1 MSMTLYEITGDLKA
15 LNQLMEDMVDEDG
28 NPREPTEEELATM
41 QKWFECSSADF
52 EKKFDNY
59 CKFIKNLK
67 IEAAIADD
75 ERKNYKAEL
84 DRLSKRS
91 KAFENRAKSVNGLL
105 WFAMQNLGMK
115 KYKTALFSAGEQNT
129 QIKIEPLAGSTLKEV
144 PDDFLKPREIDTT
157 KIKNAIKDGILKQ
170 GNGTPLGETKL
181 FFTATGKELKDIRW
195 AQGTALIIR

>member
-1 MSMTLYEITGDLKA
+1 MTLYEITGDLKA

-28 NPREPTEEELATM
+28 NPREPTQEELETM

-75 ERKNYKAEL
+75 ERKAYKSEL

-105 WFAMQNLGMK
+105 WFSMQNLGMK
-115 KYKTALFSAGEQNT
+115 KFKTALFSAGEQNT

-144 PDDFLKPREIDTT
+144 PDEFLKPREIDTNA
-157 KIKNAIKDGILKQ
+157 IKTAIKDGILKQ
-170 GNGTPLGETKL
+170 GDGTPLGETKL
-181 FFTATGKELKDIRW
+181 FFTDTGKELKDIRW

>member
-1 MSMTLYEITGDLKA
+1 MTLYEITGDLKA

-59 CKFIKNLK
+59 CRFIKNLK
-67 IEAAIADD
+67 IEAAVADE
-75 ERKNYKAEL
+75 ERKAYKSEL

-91 KAFENRAKSVNGLL
+91 KAFENRAKSINSLL
-105 WFAMQNLGMK
+105 WFSMQNLGIK

-129 QIKIEPLAGSTLKEV
+129 QIKIEPLAGSTLKDV
-144 PDDFLKPREIDTT
+144 PDEFLKPREIDTNA
-157 KIKNAIKDGILKQ
+157 IKAAIKDGTLTQ
-170 GNGTPLGETKL
+170 GNGTPLGESKL
-181 FFTATGKELKDIRW
+181 FFTDTGKELKDIRW

>member
-1 MSMTLYEITGDLKA
+1 MPMTLYEITGDLKA
-15 LNQLMEDMVDEDG
+15 LNQLMEDMVDEEG
-28 NPREPTEEELATM
+28 NPREPTQEELETM
-41 QKWFECSSADF
+41 QKWFECSSSEF
-52 EKKFDNY
+52 EQKFDNY

-91 KAFENRAKSVNGLL
+91 KAFENRAKSINGLL
-105 WFAMQNLGMK
+105 WFSMQNLGMK
-115 KYKTALFSAGEQNT
+115 KYKSALFSAGEQNT
-129 QIKIEPLAGSTLKEV
+129 QIKIEPLTGSTLKEV
-144 PDDFLKPREIDTT
+144 PDEFLKPREIDTT

-170 GNGTPLGETKL
+170 GDGTPLGETKL
-181 FFTATGKELKDIRW
+181 FFTDTGKELKDIRW

>member
-1 MSMTLYEITGDLKA
+1 MTLYEITGDLKA
-15 LNQLMEDMVDEDG
+15 LNQLMEDMVDEEG
-28 NPREPTEEELATM
+28 NPREPTPEELETM
-41 QKWFECSSADF
+41 QKWFECSSSEF
-52 EKKFDNY
+52 EQKFDNY

-91 KAFENRAKSVNGLL
+91 KAFENRAKSINGLL
-105 WFAMQNLGMK
+105 WFSMQNLGMK

-144 PDDFLKPREIDTT
+144 PDEFLKPREIDIT

-181 FFTATGKELKDIRW
+181 FFADTGKELKDIRW

>member
-1 MSMTLYEITGDLKA
+1 MTLYEITGDLKA

-28 NPREPTEEELATM
+28 NPREPTDEELATM
-41 QKWFECSSADF
+41 QKWFEVSSADF

-144 PDDFLKPREIDTT
+144 PDEFLKPREIDTNA
-157 KIKNAIKDGILKQ
+157 IKTAIKDGILKQ
-170 GNGTPLGETKL
+170 GDGTPLGETKL
-181 FFTATGKELKDIRW
+181 FFTDTGKELKDIRW

>member
-1 MSMTLYEITGDLKA
+1 MTLYEITGDLKA
-15 LNQLMEDMVDEDG
+15 LNQLMEDMVDEEG
-28 NPREPTEEELATM
+28 NPREPSTEELETM

-67 IEAAIADD
+67 LEAAIADE
-75 ERKNYKAEL
+75 ERKAYKNEL

-129 QIKIEPLAGSTLKEV
+129 QIKIEPLAGSSLKEV
-144 PDDFLKPREIDTT
+144 PDEFLKPRELDTA
-157 KIKNAIKDGILKQ
+157 KIKAAIKDGILKQ
-170 GNGTPLGETKL
+170 GDGTPLGDTKL
-181 FFTATGKELKDIRW
+181 FFADTGKELKDIRW